1 MAYLL
6 RKPGRS
12 GQSSVELMLLISVL
26 VVGIVAAGYAL
37 VPSIRS
43 GFVTMSQGASEAY
56 VEPSRA
62 P

>member
-1 MAYLL
+1 
-6 RKPGRS
+6 
-12 GQSSVELMLLISVL
+12 MLLISVF

-37 VPSIRS
+37 VPSIRA

>member
-1 MAYLL
+1 
-6 RKPGRS
+6 
-12 GQSSVELMLLISVL
+12 MLLISVF

-43 GFVTMSQGASEAY
+43 GFQTLSQGAAGAY

>member
-1 MAYLL
+1 MAVE
-6 RKPGRS
+6 RKNIRRT
-12 GQSSVELMLLISVL
+12 GQSSVELMLLISVF

-43 GFVTMSQGASEAY
+43 GFQTMSQGAAEAY
-56 VEPSRA
+56 VEPARA

>member
-1 MAYLL
+1 
-6 RKPGRS
+6 
-12 GQSSVELMLLISVL
+12 MLLISVL
-26 VVGIVAAGYAL
+26 VVGIVAAGYGL

-43 GFVTMSQGASEAY
+43 GFQTMSQGAAEAY

>member
-1 MAYLL
+1 MGRLL
-6 RKPGRS
+6 RNPVRT
-12 GQSSVELMLLISVL
+12 GQSSVELMLLISVF

-37 VPSIRS
+37 VPSIRA

>member
-1 MAYLL
+1 MALP
-6 RKPGRS
+6 RKSIGRT

>member
-1 MAYLL
+1 MELSS
-6 RKPGRS
+6 RNIGRS
-12 GQSSVELMLLISVL
+12 GQSSVELMLLISVF

-43 GFVTMSQGASEAY
+43 GFETMSQGAAEAY

>member
-1 MAYLL
+1 MAFF
-6 RKPGRS
+6 RRNPGKT
-12 GQSSVELMLLISVL
+12 GQSSVELMLLISVF

-43 GFVTMSQGASEAY
+43 GFQTMSQGAAEAY